1 MIVIDKEKCIGCGLC
16 ADDCPAGKIALHEA
30 KAVWSPDCIQCG
42 HCVAVCPQAAVSI
55 PEGGVEGVEEYD
67 PATFTVQPEHFL
79 HAVKFRRSMRK
90 FRGRKLDRA

>member
-55 PEGGVEGVEEYD
+55 PEYEMDDVEEYD
-67 PATFTVQPEHFL
+67 PDIYRKAGTFSPCGEVQKEHP
-79 HAVKFRRSMRK
+79 
-90 FRGRKLDRA
+90 